1 MTRTLLIYLLS
12 LLMISTIGACGNPAD
27 KAPDDNQKATEK
39 VAEPVDSFKTILF
52 FGNSLTAGYGLD
64 PVEAFPALIQIKIDS
79 LKLPYKVIN
88 GGLSGETTSGGKTR
102 IDWLLRQKIDV
113 FILELGANDGLRGIP
128 VKETKQ
134 NLQAI
139 IDQVKSKYPDVKL
152 VLAGM
157 HVPPNMGAAY
167 AKEFHAIYSDIARK
181 NQMTLIPFLLEGV
194 GGNPEL
200 NQGDG
205 IHPTAEGHK
214 IVADEVWKYIQP
226 IL

>member
-12 LLMISTIGACGNPAD
+12 LLMISTIGACGNAAD

-39 VAEPVDSFKTILF
+39 VAEPVDSLKTILF

-64 PVEAFPALIQIKIDS
+64 PVEAFPALIQLKIDS

-128 VKETKQ
+128 VKETRQ

-167 AKEFHAIYSDIARK
+167 AKEFHAIYSEIAKK

>member
-12 LLMISTIGACGNPAD
+12 LLMISTIGACGNAAD

-39 VAEPVDSFKTILF
+39 VAEPVDSLKTILF

-64 PVEAFPALIQIKIDS
+64 PVEAFPALIQLKIDS

-128 VKETKQ
+128 VKETRQ

>member
-12 LLMISTIGACGNPAD
+12 LMIVSGIGACGNAAD
-27 KAPDDNQKATEK
+27 KSPDDNQQETEK
-39 VAEPVDSFKTILF
+39 VAEPVDSLKTILF

-64 PVEAFPALIQIKIDS
+64 PVEAFPALIQLKIDS

-167 AKEFHAIYSDIARK
+167 AKEFHAIYSDIAKK
-181 NQMTLIPFLLEGV
+181 NEMTLIPFLLEGV

-205 IHPTAEGHK
+205 IHPTADGHK
-214 IVADEVWKYIQP
+214 IVADEVWKYLQP

>member
-12 LLMISTIGACGNPAD
+12 LLMISTIGACGNAAD

-39 VAEPVDSFKTILF
+39 VAEPVDALKTILF

-128 VKETKQ
+128 VKETRQ

-167 AKEFHAIYSDIARK
+167 AKEFHAIYSEIAKK

-214 IVADEVWKYIQP
+214 IVAAEVWKYIQP

>member
-12 LLMISTIGACGNPAD
+12 LLMISTIGACGNAAD

-39 VAEPVDSFKTILF
+39 VAEPVDSLKTILF

-64 PVEAFPALIQIKIDS
+64 PVEAFPALIQLKIDS

-128 VKETKQ
+128 VKETRQ

-167 AKEFHAIYSDIARK
+167 AKEFHAIYSEIAKK

-214 IVADEVWKYIQP
+214 IVAAEVWKYIQP

>member
-12 LLMISTIGACGNPAD
+12 LLIISTIGACGNAAD

-39 VAEPVDSFKTILF
+39 VAEPVDSLKTILF

-205 IHPTAEGHK
+205 IHPTAEGYK

>member
-12 LLMISTIGACGNPAD
+12 LLMISTIGACGNAAD

-39 VAEPVDSFKTILF
+39 VAEPVDSLKTILF

-64 PVEAFPALIQIKIDS
+64 PVEAFPALIQLKIDS

-167 AKEFHAIYSDIARK
+167 AKEFHAIYSDIAKK
-181 NQMTLIPFLLEGV
+181 NEMTLIPFLLEGV

-214 IVADEVWKYIQP
+214 IVADEVWKYLQP

>member
-12 LLMISTIGACGNPAD
+12 LLMISTIGACGNAAD

-39 VAEPVDSFKTILF
+39 VAEPVDSLKTILF

-64 PVEAFPALIQIKIDS
+64 PVEAFPALIQLKIDS

-128 VKETKQ
+128 VKETRQ

-157 HVPPNMGAAY
+157 HVPPNMGVAY
-167 AKEFHAIYSDIARK
+167 AKEFHAIYSEIAKK

>member
-12 LLMISTIGACGNPAD
+12 LLIVSGIGACGSSAD
-27 KAPDDNQKATEK
+27 KSPDDNQQATEK
-39 VAEPVDSFKTILF
+39 VAEPVDSLKTILF

-64 PVEAFPALIQIKIDS
+64 PVEAFPALIQLKIDS

-139 IDQVKSKYPDVKL
+139 IDQVKSKYPEVKL

-167 AKEFHAIYSDIARK
+167 AKEFHAIYSDIAKK
-181 NQMTLIPFLLEGV
+181 NEMTLIPFLLEGV

-214 IVADEVWKYIQP
+214 IVADEVWKYLQP